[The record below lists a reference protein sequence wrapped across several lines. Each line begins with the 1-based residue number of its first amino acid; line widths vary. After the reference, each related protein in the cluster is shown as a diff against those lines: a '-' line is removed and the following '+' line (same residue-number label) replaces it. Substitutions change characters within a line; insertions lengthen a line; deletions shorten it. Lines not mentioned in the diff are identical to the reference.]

1 MGLDI
6 MDLVVMVAMM
16 VVVLVKAIE
25 EAIVMVDQGMDTQ
38 EAGMVLMVVKDIMIT
53 MKGEFWR

>member
-1 MGLDI
+1 
-6 MDLVVMVAMM
+6 MVAMM

-38 EAGMVLMVVKDIMIT
+38 EADMVLVVVEDIMIT
-53 MKGEFWR
+53 MKEEFWR

>member
-38 EAGMVLMVVKDIMIT
+38 EADMVLVVVEDIMIT
-53 MKGEFWR
+53 MKEEFWR